1 MLCSYYV
8 AERCRSCTLIELP
21 HPVQVSGKEQR
32 VRDLVSVPQWL
43 PSVVG
48 PEAGF
53 RNKAKM
59 VVGGTIAAPTLGIL
73 GPDGHGIDLAECP
86 LYPPDLAVAFAP
98 LTEFITLAMIEPY
111 SVPLRRGELKNI
123 IVTIAPSGELMVR
136 FVLRSTESLA
146 RIKKHLPWLLERLPQ
161 AAVVSVNVLP
171 EHRAVLEGE
180 REIVL
185 TESDS
190 LTMTVNDIDLH
201 LQPQSFFQTNTDVAA
216 ALYRQVTE
224 WIERI
229 NPASLWDLYCG
240 VGGFALH
247 AAASGREVTGVE
259 TSEAAVA
266 SAQRS
271 ARDLG
276 IEAAFIAADATQWAQ
291 SQPAPPELVIVNPPR
306 RGIGEALANW
316 LEASGVRTVVYSS
329 CNATSLAADL
339 AAMPSLTPVEAR
351 LLDMFPHTDHYEVA
365 VLLTRPPG
373 IFEIPASQMARYLE
387 RFEAPGPDELT

>member
-21 HPVQVSGKEQR
+21 HPVQLSGKEQR
-32 VRDLVSVPQWL
+32 VRDLVAVPTWL

-73 GPDGHGIDLAECP
+73 GPDGTGIDLAGCP
-86 LYPPDLAVAFAP
+86 LYPPALSVAFAP
-98 LTEFITLAMIEPY
+98 LAAFITRAAIEPY
-111 SVPLRRGELKNI
+111 NVPDRRGELKNV
-123 IVTIAPSGELMVR
+123 IVTLAPSGELMIR
-136 FVLRSTESLA
+136 FVLRSTEALA
-146 RIKKHLPWLLERLPQ
+146 RIRKHLPWLLEKLPQ
-161 AAVVSVNVLP
+161 VVVASVNVLP

-185 TESDS
+185 TEADS

-224 WIERI
+224 WIGRVA
-229 NPASLWDLYCG
+229 PTSVWDLYCG

-247 AAASGREVTGVE
+247 AAAPGRTVTGVE
-259 TSEAAVA
+259 TSGAAVA
-266 SAQRS
+266 SAQRT
-271 ARDLG
+271 
-276 IEAAFIAADATQWAQ
+276 AADRAIDATFIAADATQWART
-291 SQPAPPELVIVNPPR
+291 QPAPPDLVIVNPPR

-316 LEASGVRTVVYSS
+316 LEASGVRSVVYSS

-339 AAMPSLTPVEAR
+339 AAMPSLRPVEAR

-365 VLLTRPPG
+365 VLL
-373 IFEIPASQMARYLE
+373 AR
-387 RFEAPGPDELT
+387 D